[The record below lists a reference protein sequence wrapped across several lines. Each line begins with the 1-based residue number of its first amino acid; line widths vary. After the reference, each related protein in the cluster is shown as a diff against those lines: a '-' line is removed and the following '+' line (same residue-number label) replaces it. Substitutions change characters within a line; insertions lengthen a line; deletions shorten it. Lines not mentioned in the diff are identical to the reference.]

1 MKTLTMGIALAVFGA
16 AHASAATGLRA
27 QVTHEDGWVAW
38 QVPMVAG
45 AGAPCCFTWRRGT
58 VADGGCNLDGRDW
71 SFGTGSKHALDDSML
86 AVYAHVV
93 RGRIDRVR
101 AVAAA
106 CPVESKDAIRR
117 IAPVA
122 PAQSVALLSDWL
134 AGSDGKPHD
143 DEPALAALA
152 YHEDASATHALAAQ
166 AGPKHDEEARA
177 QALFWLG
184 QTRGVEGADIVE
196 HYATTDADPD
206 LREKAVFALSQSK
219 AGDPYARILSISRS
233 DRTAHV
239 RSQALF
245 WMAQTE
251 DARASAD
258 ITAAL
263 ANEAS
268 DDVREQAV
276 FALSQ
281 LKDGQ
286 AEDALI
292 AIVRGNYPRDAKKQA
307 LFWLGQ
313 SGSPRAIQAL
323 DDVLAAGG
331 PAR

>member
-1 MKTLTMGIALAVFGA
+1 MKTLMTGIALAVLCA
-16 AHASAATGLRA
+16 AHASAATDLQA
-27 QVTHEDGWVAW
+27 QVTQEDGWVAW

-45 AGAPCCFTWRRGT
+45 AGAPCCFTWRHGM
-58 VADGGCNLDGRDW
+58 VADGGCDLDGRDW
-71 SFGTGSKHALDDSML
+71 SFGTDGKHALRDSTL
-86 AVYAHVV
+86 AVYAHVAK
-93 RGRIDRVR
+93 GRIDRVR

-106 CPVESKDAIRR
+106 CPVASKDAIRR
-117 IAPVA
+117 IVPVV

-134 AGSDGKPHD
+134 AGSDVKRND
-143 DEPALAALA
+143 DDSALAALA
-152 YHEDASATHALAAQ
+152 YHEDASATRALAVQ
-166 AGPKHDEEARA
+166 AEPKHDEEARE

-184 QTRGVEGADIVE
+184 QTRGAEGADIVE

-219 AGDPYARILSISRS
+219 AGDPYARILAISRS

-251 DARASAD
+251 DARAPAD

-281 LKDGQ
+281 LKDGR

-292 AIVRGNYPRDAKKQA
+292 AIVRGNYPRDTKKQA

-323 DDVLAAGG
+323 DDVLAADG